1 MSDIIK
7 KLKNVDTTKLKLKN
21 GKSIEDELKRHAKI
35 LMNCIEDEIY
45 DSVYASYSPI
55 AYKRT
60 MGLAESLYV
69 GDTEIKIGANGLTMS
84 VEICFGESAFHEN
97 FFGEQMNTAVLLN
110 EGFQTHGSFA
120 NIPYLGYHEGTH
132 FVENGI
138 ERYKNT
144 VQKPFAVRFKI
155 NNEVRSF

>member
-7 KLKNVDTTKLKLKN
+7 KLKNIDTAKLKLKN
-21 GKSIEDELKRHAKI
+21 GKSIEDELKRHARI
-35 LMNCIEDEIY
+35 LMNCIKEELY
-45 DSVYASYSPI
+45 AVYGAYSPT

-60 MGLAESLYV
+60 MGLAESLYI
-69 GDTEIKIGANGLTMS
+69 GDTEIKVGANGLTMS
-84 VEICFGESAFHEN
+84 VEINFGDSAWHEN

-120 NIPYLGYHEGTH
+120 DVPYLGYREGTH
-132 FVENGI
+132 FVEKGI
-138 ERYKNT
+138 ERYKKT

-155 NNEVRSF
+155 NNEIRNF